1 MRITVNDD
9 GDLVIPGDSI
19 PGFSAKP
26 GDQFELAPDSDGT
39 AWILTKAADEA
50 SVYGVLG
57 AGRSTDEIMD
67 ELRGPVDTVGEEE
80 SGYGAL
86 GTGASTDEVME
97 RLRGPVDSVG
107 D

>member
-9 GDLVIPGDSI
+9 SDLVIPSDSI

-26 GDQFELAPDSDGT
+26 GDQFELAPDPDGS
-39 AWILTKAADEA
+39 AWILTKAADED

-57 AGRSTDEIMD
+57 TGRSTDEIMD
-67 ELRGPVDTVGEEE
+67 KLRGPVDAVGEEG

-97 RLRGPVDSVG
+97 RLRGPVDTVG

>member
-9 GDLVIPGDSI
+9 SDLVIPSDSI

-26 GDQFELAPDSDGT
+26 GDQFELAPDPDGS
-39 AWILTKAADEA
+39 AWILTRVTDKG
-50 SVYGVLG
+50 SVYGALG
-57 AGRSTDEIMD
+57 TGRSTDEIME

-86 GTGASTDEVME
+86 GTGTSTDEVME
-97 RLRGPVDSVG
+97 RLRGPVDTVG

>member
-1 MRITVNDD
+1 MRITVSDN

-26 GDQFELAPDSDGT
+26 GDQFELAPDPDGT
-39 AWILTKAADEA
+39 ALILTRVTDED
-50 SVYGVLG
+50 SVYGILG
-57 AGRSTDEIMD
+57 TGASTDEIMD
-67 ELRGPVDTVGEEE
+67 ELRGPAGPTDD

-86 GTGASTDEVME
+86 ATNAPTDPLME
-97 RLRGPVDSVG
+97 KLRGPVDTVG